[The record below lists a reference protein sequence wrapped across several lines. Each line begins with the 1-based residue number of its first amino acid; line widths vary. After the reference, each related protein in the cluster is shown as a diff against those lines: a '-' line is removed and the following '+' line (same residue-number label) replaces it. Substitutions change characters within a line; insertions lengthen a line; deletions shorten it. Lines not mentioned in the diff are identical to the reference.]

1 MLSEMAVRQA
11 KAKDKDYKLSDSEGL
26 YLFVAKSGYR
36 SWRLKYRFAG
46 KERRLILGAYPEV
59 SLKEARDRKIEARKQ
74 LAEGRDIL
82 WGSEDR
88 RRRRIPRFREPQL
101 MDLNILSGVKPIIMA
116 LALTS
121 SIGCNALNST
131 PPNEGAYKDPEGNVY
146 QVSTSGPSA
155 LSITNNSGLCLLF
168 WRYKEPKFVDG
179 FELLKGQDCIK
190 KTADNLD
197 WEVRY
202 SSDDPNTLL
211 LFHSEKIRGSNATTI
226 RIIHI

>member
-1 MLSEMAVRQA
+1 
-11 KAKDKDYKLSDSEGL
+11 
-26 YLFVAKSGYR
+26 
-36 SWRLKYRFAG
+36 
-46 KERRLILGAYPEV
+46 
-59 SLKEARDRKIEARKQ
+59 
-74 LAEGRDIL
+74 
-82 WGSEDR
+82 
-88 RRRRIPRFREPQL
+88 

-121 SIGCNALNST
+121 SIGCNALKST

-211 LFHSEKIRGSNATTI
+211 LFHSEKIKGSNATTI